1 MPTITRRAALATI
14 ACGAASAQT
23 ASAQTKKRP
32 NILLLFPDQ
41 LRPDWVL
48 TKMEVHTPNLE
59 KLRKRGMNFTNAVVA
74 SPLCAPLRACLAS
87 GKEYDRC
94 GARGNDSD
102 YPLEQTTYYKLLRDS
117 GYHVMGCGKLDLHK
131 KSSFWGLDGKR
142 LLPEWGFSDGI
153 DNEGKMD
160 AISSGAVEPKG
171 PYMALLHKRG
181 LAATHVTDMK
191 SRKNYEG
198 TFPTPLPDDVYCD
211 NWIGQNGLDLLR
223 RAPKD
228 KPWHLAVNF
237 TGPHNPMDITGSM
250 EATVRGRKFPQPN
263 GNTQFDAAKHV
274 AIRENYTAMVEN
286 IDRLVGAFLSEL
298 DKRGELDN
306 TLIVF
311 SSDHGEM
318 LGDHDRWAKSVP
330 YQPSVAVPM
339 LAAGPGV
346 KQNETSTALVSV
358 MDLAATFLDYGG
370 VARPSEMDSRSL
382 RPVFEGKTKTHRDI
396 LHSGLGSWRMVWDGR
411 HKLITGFIPE
421 RGGEVRELLFDHR
434 NDPLENKNLAAS
446 ETKRV
451 KALMERMPKS

>member
-1 MPTITRRAALATI
+1 MPTITRRAALGAI
-14 ACGAASAQT
+14 AGVAASAQT
-23 ASAQTKKRP
+23 AKRP

-59 KLRKRGMNFTNAVVA
+59 KLRKSGMNFTNAVVA
-74 SPLCAPLRACLAS
+74 SPLCAPSRACLAS

-94 GARGNDSD
+94 GAPGNDSN
-102 YPLEQTTYYKLLRDS
+102 YPLEQTTYYKLLRES

-131 KSSFWGLDGKR
+131 RSAFWGLDGKR

-160 AISSGAVEPKG
+160 AVASGAVEPKG

-181 LAATHVTDMK
+181 LAAAHVADMK
-191 SRKNYEG
+191 NRKAYEG
-198 TFPTPLPDDVYCD
+198 TFPTPLPDDAYCD

-237 TGPHNPMDITGSM
+237 TGPHNPMDITRSM
-250 EATVRGRKFPQPN
+250 ETTVRGRKFPQPN

-286 IDRLVGAFLSEL
+286 LDRWVGTFLDEL
-298 DKRGELDN
+298 EKRGELDN

-318 LGDHDRWAKSVP
+318 LGDHNRWAKSVP
-330 YQPSVAVPM
+330 YQPSVGVPL

-346 KQNETSTALVSV
+346 KRNETSTALVSV

-370 VARPSEMDSRSL
+370 VARPSDMDSRSV
-382 RPVFEGKTKTHRDI
+382 RPVLEGKTKSHRDI

-421 RGGEVRELLFDHR
+421 KSGGESVLLFDHR

-446 ETKRV
+446 DAMRV
-451 KALMERMPKS
+451 KALMERMPKV

>member
-1 MPTITRRAALATI
+1 MPTITRRAGLI
-14 ACGAASAQT
+14 AIAGGAASAQ
-23 ASAQTKKRP
+23 AVRRP

-48 TKMEVHTPNLE
+48 TSMEVHTPNLE

-74 SPLCAPLRACLAS
+74 SPLCAPSRACLAS

-94 GARGNDSD
+94 GAPGNGSD
-102 YPLEQTTYYKLLRDS
+102 YPLEQTTYYKLLRES

-131 KSSFWGLDGKR
+131 KSAFWGLDGKR

-160 AISSGAVEPKG
+160 AIASGAVEPNG

-181 LAATHVTDMK
+181 LAAAHVADMK
-191 SRKNYEG
+191 TRQAYEG
-198 TFPTPLPDDVYCD
+198 TFPTPLPDDAYCD

-223 RAPKD
+223 RAPKE

-237 TGPHNPMDITGSM
+237 TGPHNPMDITRSM
-250 EATVRGRKFPQPN
+250 ETTVRGRKFPQPN

-286 IDRLVGAFLSEL
+286 LDRWVGTFLDEL
-298 DKRGELDN
+298 EKRGELDN
-306 TLIVF
+306 TFIVF

-330 YQPSVAVPM
+330 YQPSVAVPL
-339 LAAGPGV
+339 LASGPGV
-346 KQNETSTALVSV
+346 KRNETTTALVSV

-370 VARPSEMDSRSL
+370 VARPSDMDSRSL
-382 RPVFEGKTKTHRDI
+382 RPVLEGKTKSHRDI
-396 LHSGLGSWRMVWDGR
+396 LLSGLGPWRMVWDGR
-411 HKLITGFIPE
+411 HKLVRGFNPE
-421 RGGEVRELLFDHR
+421 RTGGAGLLLFDHR
-434 NDPLENKNLAAS
+434 NDPLENNNLAGSDA
-446 ETKRV
+446 KRV
-451 KALMERMPKS
+451 KALMERMPKA